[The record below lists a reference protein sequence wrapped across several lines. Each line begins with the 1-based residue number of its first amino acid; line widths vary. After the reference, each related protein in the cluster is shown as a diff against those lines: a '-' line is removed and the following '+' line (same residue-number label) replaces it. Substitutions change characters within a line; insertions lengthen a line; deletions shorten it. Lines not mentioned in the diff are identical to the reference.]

1 MRILINEEK
10 SKLFSCFEVDELFIY
25 IYIYSDFFIWNLKY
39 EIFKSWKDILKFI
52 SEKYVENSFV
62 AKIDDIDSVFN
73 KSRVKKGRIIIKLHL
88 F

>member
-1 MRILINEEK
+1 MNYL
-10 SKLFSCFEVDELFIY
+10 Y

>member
-1 MRILINEEK
+1 MNYL
-10 SKLFSCFEVDELFIY
+10 Y

-52 SEKYVENSFV
+52 SEKYVENFFV